1 MWVFRANDSAAC
13 GGKVPTPSSEGGK
26 GTYAALE
33 RGAQPRAEWH
43 SWLMTQRSLTR
54 RTVLG
59 GAAAVG
65 GAAVLAACGSDDDP
79 DETTDQ
85 TGTDDDSGEETDAG
99 ESSDDG
105 ESAGG
110 EALIAVSEVP
120 VGSGAIVG
128 AAGVVVTQP
137 NEGDFKGF
145 SSTCTH
151 QGCQVSSVQGDT
163 ITCACHN
170 STFSVEDGSVLG
182 GPATAP
188 LPEVVVAVDGDQ
200 VVSA

>member
-1 MWVFRANDSAAC
+1 MGEPAAARQ
-13 GGKVPTPSSEGGK
+13 PT
-26 GTYAALE
+26 
-33 RGAQPRAEWH
+33 QWH
-43 SWLMTQRSLTR
+43 SWHMTQRSISR

-65 GAAVLAACGSDDDP
+65 GAAVLAACGSGDDT

-85 TGTDDDSGEETDAG
+85 TDSDDKEETDDDSDDEGDETDD
-99 ESSDDG
+99 E

-110 EALIAVSEVP
+110 EPLIAAAEVP
-120 VGSGAIVG
+120 VGSGVILG
-128 AAGVVVTQP
+128 ASGVVVTQP
-137 NEGDFKGF
+137 TEGDFKGF

-151 QGCQVSSVQGDT
+151 QGCQVSSVQDDT
-163 ITCACHN
+163 ITCACHG
-170 STFSVEDGSVLG
+170 STFSVDDGSVLG

-188 LPEVVVAVDGDQ
+188 LPEVAVVVDGDQ

>member
-1 MWVFRANDSAAC
+1 
-13 GGKVPTPSSEGGK
+13 
-26 GTYAALE
+26 
-33 RGAQPRAEWH
+33 
-43 SWLMTQRSLTR
+43 MTQRSLSR

-65 GAAVLAACGSDDDP
+65 GAAVLAACGSGEDT

-85 TGTDDDSGEETDAG
+85 NDSDDDTGDDTGEETDEDSG
-99 ESSDDG
+99 DEE

-110 EALIAVSEVP
+110 EPLIAVGEVP
-120 VGSGAIVG
+120 VGSGVIVG

-137 NEGDFKGF
+137 SEGDFKGF

-151 QGCQVSSVQGDT
+151 QGCQVSTVQGDT
-163 ITCACHN
+163 ISCACHG
-170 STFSVEDGSVLG
+170 SAFSVEDGSVLG

-188 LPEVVVAVDGDQ
+188 LPEVAVTVDGDQ